1 MGAALS
7 LSGQLR
13 SLSDKLEN
21 ELDDLSLP
29 LRETVEE
36 HIDTLRH
43 IGGLVSQQEEELDS
57 HEEENDNLRRW
68 LAAANAHIGMLED
81 KSAAERHRSAQEIGH
96 LRRRL
101 AAAEARI
108 EADKEQADAKD
119 RELASLREE
128 VARLQRQAPAQPALD
143 ARLAN
148 THFETG
154 RTATEQNHGPS
165 HVNRQLVDVPESVL
179 GTPAH
184 SSGWSYSM
192 DLPVRLPSS
201 RIARRCLTFALLPV
215 LQQRPSLRIPAV
227 HPASTGHNYRR
238 LPAYPLGT
246 HDFPSAT
253 PSVLALLPVVVAR
266 SLRFADLEVVRFET
280 CHSEG

>member
-192 DLPVRLPSS
+192 DLPSCSNVRLSAYPPSIPPQPATTTDGFPPI
-201 RIARRCLTFALLPV
+201 RWARMTFP
-215 LQQRPSLRIPAV
+215 QPPPPSLPFSQLSSHGLYGSRT
-227 HPASTGHNYRR
+227 SRW
-238 LPAYPLGT
+238 
-246 HDFPSAT
+246 
-253 PSVLALLPVVVAR
+253 
-266 SLRFADLEVVRFET
+266 
-280 CHSEG
+280 